1 MRSASSA
8 YRTNLK
14 KRLRE
19 GKAGALEPVLW
30 AYAYGKPRET
40 VSIDSPEGVVVTFG
54 GRYKPPDEKDA
65 VPLPP
70 GSYGTRG
77 PF

>member
-1 MRSASSA
+1 MKVQDIP
-8 YRTNLK
+8 NHDI
-14 KRLRE
+14 E
-19 GKAGALEPVLW
+19 
-30 AYAYGKPRET
+30 
-40 VSIDSPEGVVVTFG
+40 VSSPEGVVVTFG

-65 VPLPP
+65 VPLPL